1 MEYLAK
7 IKQRAIFFV
16 ENQGIKKEDFY
27 KKIGSNG
34 GNFRGKSLQSELSG
48 DKIAEILANYPIIN
62 PEWLLTGKGPMLKNT
77 SYPSIN
83 SNISVNEPNTS
94 LHNTKVDHKEKYYEL
109 LEENRELRLKME
121 RIEDKHNIE
130 LEKLKETHQKQVQ
143 EIEKYKKELEKFRK
157 SKNNNAMLQV

>member
-16 ENQGIKKEDFY
+16 ENQGIKKEEFY

-62 PEWLLTGKGPMLKNT
+62 SEWLLTGKGPMLKNT
-77 SYPSIN
+77 LDLSID
-83 SNISVNEPNTS
+83 SNILVKEATTHS
-94 LHNTKVDHKEKYYEL
+94 NTKVDYKEKYYEL

-130 LEKLKETHQKQVQ
+130 LEKLKETHQKQVK
-143 EIEKYKKELEKFRK
+143 ETEKCKKELEKFRK
-157 SKNNNAMLQV
+157 SKNNTTMLPV